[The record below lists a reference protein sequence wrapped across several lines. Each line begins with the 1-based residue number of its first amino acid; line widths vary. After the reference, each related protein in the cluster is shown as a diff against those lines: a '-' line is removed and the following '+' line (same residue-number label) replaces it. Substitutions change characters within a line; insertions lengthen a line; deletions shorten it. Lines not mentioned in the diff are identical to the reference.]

1 MDLVKEREAFVRSF
15 LRKGVEYTEA
25 LLEES
30 RELRSEIADLR
41 AENARLR
48 AQIASDDAIK
58 DLLKTIER
66 LEKER
71 GNLLERSEQLEQTEQ
86 ERRDRQAAVEQE
98 INDLANLYV
107 ANFQLH
113 ASFSPRRVI
122 RHLSDMAG
130 QLVGAAQYVVYL
142 VDAEGK
148 RAYPVASD
156 GLDEAEVQPV
166 EVGDASPVGEACLTG
181 IARVREAD
189 LEKATREDPAAVIPV
204 MADGKAVGVVEV
216 ITLLEQKEGWANVD
230 HELFQLLGSQA
241 GVALIAA
248 NLYDAEAGPLA
259 ALRGIEEKL

>member
-130 QLVGAAQYVVYL
+130 QLVGATAII
-142 VDAEGK
+142 AGFTRSSSTK
-148 RAYPVASD
+148 TCTF
-156 GLDEAEVQPV
+156 
-166 EVGDASPVGEACLTG
+166 AC
-181 IARVREAD
+181 R
-189 LEKATREDPAAVIPV
+189 
-204 MADGKAVGVVEV
+204 
-216 ITLLEQKEGWANVD
+216 KE
-230 HELFQLLGSQA
+230 
-241 GVALIAA
+241 
-248 NLYDAEAGPLA
+248 P
-259 ALRGIEEKL
+259 